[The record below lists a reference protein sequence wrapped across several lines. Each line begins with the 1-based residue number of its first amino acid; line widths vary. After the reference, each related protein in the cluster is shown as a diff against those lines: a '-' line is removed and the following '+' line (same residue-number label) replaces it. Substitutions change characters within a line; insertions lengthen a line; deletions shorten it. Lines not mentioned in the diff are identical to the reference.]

1 MTENNLF
8 DDLKN
13 LYNFNT
19 LNLVNK
25 NNLPFLVK
33 YISNEP
39 LNLGIATQ
47 LNKYLFWLD
56 RNILKYALYFGL
68 NKNKRYIKYLKITEK
83 EDEYEWLK
91 SYIQELYDWSDKELK
106 LNWNVVKILLQDI
119 NFKQELDNK
128 FGFTKEECIKLN
140 IEYKEPVFKKGG
152 LSEWI

>member
-13 LYNFNT
+13 LYLFN
-19 LNLVNK
+19 NLHLINK
-25 NNLPFLVK
+25 SNLPFLVK

-56 RNILKYALYFGL
+56 SDILKYALHFGI
-68 NKNKRYIKYLKITEK
+68 NKNKRYIRYLKIEKK

-91 SYIQELYDWSDKELK
+91 SYIQEMYDWSDRELK
-106 LNWNVVKILLQDI
+106 LNWSIIKILLNNE
-119 NFKQELDNK
+119 NFKKELK
-128 FGFTKEECIKLN
+128 KRFGFGQSECLMLGID
-140 IEYKEPVFKKGG
+140 YKQPEFKKGG
-152 LSEWI
+152 LGEWL